1 MGLHDNIHIEG
12 EECSECSNELEG
24 FQTKCFDR
32 NMDTFSLGDTVPVM
46 GISGV
51 CYTFCE
57 KCKSRQS
64 RDIFVKDFILTR
76 IGWNFLNQTDNE
88 HRSLTES
95 QVKGFEAIERLKEN
109 WDSYNA
115 KPPSPKTIEKSKA
128 LCVFLG
134 ETCEMSPQ
142 GDGSIELFCDNVEY
156 DILEDEDEV
165 KESI

>member
-1 MGLHDNIHIEG
+1 MGFYDSIHIEG
-12 EECSECSNELEG
+12 EECAKCGEELEW
-24 FQTKCFDR
+24 FQTKCFDS
-32 NMDTFSLGDTVPVM
+32 NMDTFKLGDRVPLV
-46 GISGV
+46 GISSR
-51 CYTFCE
+51 CYTTCE
-57 KCKSRQS
+57 SCKSWQTRAL
-64 RDIFVKDFILTR
+64 IVKDFTLTR
-76 IGWNFLNQTDNE
+76 LGSNFLNQTGSE

-95 QVKGFEAIERLKEN
+95 QVKGFKAIEQLKEG

-134 ETCEMSPQ
+134 ETCEMMPQ

-165 KESI
+165 KEAI